1 MAHFLCHLGCSHFG
15 ALLLDFYFTENT
27 SEDSNFT
34 KHHDYNYHELILVE
48 RGEVDFSIENCLYTA
63 KEHSLVV
70 IGHLERHH
78 CEVLQTP
85 YQRRVMRIP
94 NDFLIQYVRLP
105 LLASFFFVSAKE
117 LYPRA
122 YIER

>member
-1 MAHFLCHLGCSHFG
+1 MFNA
-15 ALLLDFYFTENT
+15 YYQT

-34 KHHDYNYHELILVE
+34 KHHDHNYHELILVE

-105 LLASFFFVSAKE
+105 LLASFFCIGQ
-117 LYPRA
+117 RA
-122 YIER
+122 LPTCLH